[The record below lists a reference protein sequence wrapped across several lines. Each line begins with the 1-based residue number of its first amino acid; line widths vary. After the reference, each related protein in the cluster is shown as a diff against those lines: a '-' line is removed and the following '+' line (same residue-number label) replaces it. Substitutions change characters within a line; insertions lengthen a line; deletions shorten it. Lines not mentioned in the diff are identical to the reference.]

1 MKTRK
6 PKLVT
11 LKYTKTDKDSKTP
24 EYKSSEAAGADMY
37 TINEVTIKPSELV
50 MINTGIATEIPD
62 GYFGMLAPRASFC
75 LKLHL
80 DMPHSVGIIDSDYRG
95 EILVPLRNLGK
106 KKIVIAKGERIAQL
120 IILPYLKVI
129 YKEVK
134 KLNTT
139 ERGKGGF
146 GSTGKF

>member
-1 MKTRK
+1 MKIK
-6 PKLVT
+6 QVKI
-11 LKYTKTDKDSKTP
+11 KYIKTDKESKTP
-24 EYKSSEAAGADMY
+24 EYKSEEAAGADMY
-37 TINEVTIKPSELV
+37 SIEEVTINPSELV
-50 MINTGIATEIPD
+50 MIKTGIATEIPK

-106 KKIVIAKGERIAQL
+106 EKVVIAKGERIAQL
-120 IILPYLKVI
+120 IIIPYLKVK
-129 YKEVK
+129 YVESK

-139 ERGKGGF
+139 VRGKGRF